1 MIFLKENDFGK
12 NRKNGQK
19 TPILGH
25 FRPFCV
31 NFECL
36 YLGECCFLGAEI
48 FRVDAK
54 RAKFTKY
61 TSFRPKH
68 KIFRA
73 PQAKNLKKADFWHF
87 DGLS

>member
-1 MIFLKENDFGK
+1 MIFLKEAQNRK

-31 NFECL
+31 NFERA
-36 YLGECCFLGAEI
+36 YLGEFCFLRAEI

-54 RAKFTKY
+54 RAK
-61 TSFRPKH
+61 
-68 KIFRA
+68 
-73 PQAKNLKKADFWHF
+73 
-87 DGLS
+87 

>member
-1 MIFLKENDFGK
+1 MIKFKRNVKSQESQK
-12 NRKNGQK
+12 WSK

-31 NFECL
+31 NFERVYRSDL
-36 YLGECCFLGAEI
+36 WELRPEI

-54 RAKFTKY
+54 RAKLCKFTSLK
-61 TSFRPKH
+61 PLN
-68 KIFRA
+68 KIFWA
-73 PQAKNLKKADFWHF
+73 PQAKNHKKCHFRPF

>member
-25 FRPFCV
+25 FWPFCV
-31 NFECL
+31 NFERV
-36 YLGECCFLGAEI
+36 YLGEFCFLGAEI

-54 RAKFTKY
+54 RAKVNNKDNLNRIT
-61 TSFRPKH
+61 
-68 KIFRA
+68 IFLSA
-73 PQAKNLKKADFWHF
+73 PQAKNRKKAHFRHF

>member
-1 MIFLKENDFGK
+1 MIFLKVYDFGK

-31 NFECL
+31 NFERV
-36 YLGECCFLGAEI
+36 YLGEFCFLGAEI

-54 RAKFTKY
+54 RAKLN
-61 TSFRPKH
+61 
-68 KIFRA
+68 KITRF
-73 PQAKNLKKADFWHF
+73 
-87 DGLS
+87 